1 MATPAVAPTHNMK
14 YRFLGHSGLRVSQLS
29 FGAMPTF
36 KSDFDEVYG
45 IITTAFE
52 HGVNFFDN
60 TEGYGGGSSETIM
73 GRVIQRGVAAGVWT
87 REDLVLT
94 TKIFL
99 GTKSGPNDQGI
110 SRKHIV
116 EGTKASLKR
125 LQLGYVDV
133 IFCHRPEAATPI
145 EETVRAMNHII
156 DQGWAFYWG
165 TSEWTSHDI
174 IEACDIADRL
184 GLIRPIV
191 EQPQYH
197 IFERSRVDYD
207 YVSLYKKYK
216 LGLTTWSPLAFGI
229 LTGKYSQGIPD
240 GSRLENAYIKSL
252 VPEFEERVG
261 KVEKLKVIAEELGC
275 SVAQLAIAWC
285 ASNPSVSTVMF
296 GASSV
301 QQLEENLKASDII
314 EKITPEIKSRI
325 DEIAQFVSVAVKND
339 KWSTIRSTSLHNTKT
354 CEKSWVEACDGLL
367 KCILHSGYE

>member
-1 MATPAVAPTHNMK
+1 MAALAATPTHDMK
-14 YRFLGHSGLRVSQLS
+14 YRFLGNSGLLVSQLS
-29 FGAMPTF
+29 FGCMLTF
-36 KSDFDEVYG
+36 DSDFDLAYD
-45 IITTAFE
+45 IMTTAFKN
-52 HGVNFFDN
+52 GVNFFDN
-60 TEGYGGGSSETIM
+60 AEGYGFGKAEAIL
-73 GRVIQRGVAAGVWT
+73 GRVIQKGVAEGVWT
-87 REDLVLT
+87 REDLVLS
-94 TKIFL
+94 TKIFV
-99 GTKSGPNDQGI
+99 GTKQTPGPNDQGI

-116 EGTKASLKR
+116 EGTKAALKR
-125 LQLGYVDV
+125 LQTEYVDV
-133 IFCHRPEAATPI
+133 LYCHRPEPSTPI
-145 EETVRAMNHII
+145 EESVRAMNHII
-156 DQGWAFYWG
+156 EQGWAFYWG
-165 TSEWTSHDI
+165 TSEWSSHDI

-285 ASNPSVSTVMF
+285 ASNPSVSTVIL

-301 QQLEENLKASDII
+301 KQLEENLKANALI

-325 DEIAQFVSVAVKND
+325 DEIVQFVPVIKEND
-339 KWSTIRSTSLHNTKT
+339 HWTTIRSKFL
-354 CEKSWVEACDGLL
+354 
-367 KCILHSGYE
+367 